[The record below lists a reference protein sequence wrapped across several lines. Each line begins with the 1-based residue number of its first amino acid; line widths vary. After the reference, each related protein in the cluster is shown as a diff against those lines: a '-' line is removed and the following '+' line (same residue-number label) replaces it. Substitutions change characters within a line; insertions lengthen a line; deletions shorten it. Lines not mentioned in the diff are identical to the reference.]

1 MKTKIYSLRMS
12 NEVRANLERIA
23 RRRKIRVSQVIHT
36 ALREWLAQ
44 NLRDFSDDTE
54 QQRLHAIAERLIGVS
69 KGKDPNRS
77 ANVSKLMRESLSRQY
92 GR

>member
-1 MKTKIYSLRMS
+1 MKTEIYSLRMS
-12 NEVRANLERIA
+12 NEVRADLERIA
-23 RRRKIRVSQVIHT
+23 RRRKVKVSQVIHT

-44 NLRDFSDDTE
+44 NLRDIASDKE

-69 KGKDPNRS
+69 RGKDPNRS
-77 ANVSKLMRESLSRQY
+77 TRVSKLMRESLGRQY

>member
-44 NLRDFSDDTE
+44 NLRDFSDDKE